1 MELVV
6 KLGGIYNFLLVIF
19 HLSFWK
25 LFNWPDDLRSLT
37 FLNRAIMPVLNI
49 SLTLLFV
56 VMGII
61 SLMHTKELLTTSL
74 GKTLLLCM
82 ALFWLARSI
91 QQVIFFKLTHPAS
104 WAFLGFF
111 LLGAVLY
118 GIPSWYSS
126 MPVE

>member
-91 QQVIFFKLTHPAS
+91 QQVIFFKLHTRHHGL
-104 WAFLGFF
+104 F
-111 LLGAVLY
+111 
-118 GIPSWYSS
+118 
-126 MPVE
+126 

>member
-1 MELVV
+1 LELLV

-25 LFNWPDDLRSLT
+25 LFNWKDDLDSLSL
-37 FLNRAIMPVLNI
+37 LNRVIMPVLNI

-56 VMGII
+56 VMGLI
-61 SLMHTKELLTTSL
+61 SLLHTEELLTTSL

-91 QQVIFFKLTHPAS
+91 QQVIFFKLKHPVS
-104 WAFLGFF
+104 WAFLGYF

-118 GIPSWYSS
+118 GIPSLYSLMS
-126 MPVE
+126 GN